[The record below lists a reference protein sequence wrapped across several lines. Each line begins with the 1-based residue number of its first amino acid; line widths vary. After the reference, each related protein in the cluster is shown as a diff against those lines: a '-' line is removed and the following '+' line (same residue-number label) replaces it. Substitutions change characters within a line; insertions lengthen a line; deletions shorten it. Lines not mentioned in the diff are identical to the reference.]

1 MKRISLLLV
10 LSLFAAGPSST
21 AEAKRVF
28 IDFGADQIVNS
39 GNGWDTSQSF
49 EADRV
54 GNLSGSIVS
63 LGFTINTGAG
73 NFDSAFINEN
83 GALTFGSG
91 LTDGSFT
98 SVASLAALGVPVIAP
113 YYADL
118 QSIAPDG
125 SVFSVE
131 DGEILYSRGIADP
144 RPDIDGNYVA
154 TDAVPAF
161 HATWAGPTVNGD
173 ATAFKVFADVVL
185 YNFGSGNFAIQLGH
199 GSSGN
204 PDIPALGGVAGFA
217 MGSNVLNLT
226 GPRSGNDDLYY
237 EFQNGA
243 LVPAPATAPLLLTA
257 LAALLS
263 RCSRKRKPGRSPQ
276 S

>member
-1 MKRISLLLV
+1 V
-10 LSLFAAGPSST
+10 PA
-21 AEAKRVF
+21 V
-28 IDFGADQIVNS
+28 
-39 GNGWDTSQSF
+39 
-49 EADRV
+49 
-54 GNLSGSIVS
+54 
-63 LGFTINTGAG
+63 
-73 NFDSAFINEN
+73 FDSAFINEN

-91 LTDGSFT
+91 DRWLIT
-98 SVASLAALGVPVIAP
+98 SVASLAALGIPVIAP
-113 YYADL
+113 TTPSASTAL
-118 QSIAPDG
+118 TAASLPVKTAR
-125 SVFSVE
+125 S
-131 DGEILYSRGIADP
+131 YSRGIAGP
-144 RPDIDGNYVA
+144 RPGISSSYVA
-154 TDAVPAF
+154 TDAGWAF
-161 HATWAGPTVNGD
+161 HAWAGPTVNG

-185 YNFGSGNFAIQLGH
+185 CFGSGNFSIQLVAG
-199 GSSGN
+199 SGN

-263 RCSRKRKPGRSPQ
+263 RCPRKRKPGRSPQ

>member
-1 MKRISLLLV
+1 MKKCSRLV
-10 LSLFAAGPSST
+10 ALSLCAASLSST

-54 GNLSGSIVS
+54 GDLSGSAIS
-63 LGFTINTGAG
+63 LGFSVNTGAG
-73 NFDSAFINEN
+73 SFDSVFLNEN

-91 LTDGSFT
+91 LANGSFT
-98 SVASLAALGVPVIAP
+98 TVASLATLGVPVIAP

-118 QSIAPDG
+118 QSTTPDG
-125 SVFSVE
+125 SVFAVE

-144 RPDIDGNYVA
+144 RPDINGNYVA
-154 TDAVPAF
+154 TDAVQAF

-173 ATAFKVFADVVL
+173 ATAFKVFTDVVL
-185 YNFGSGNFAIQLGH
+185 YNFGSGNFAVQLGH
-199 GSSGN
+199 GSSN
-204 PDIPALGGVAGFA
+204 NANIPARGGIAGFA

-257 LAALLS
+257 LAGLLG
-263 RCSRKRKPGRSPQ
+263 RFSRKRKHPGA
-276 S
+276 